1 MNVCIRNITAEIQQ
15 SHTSLKHNC
24 YGLLQVH

>member
-1 MNVCIRNITAEIQQ
+1 MTAEIQHN
-15 SHTSLKHNC
+15 HTSLKHNC